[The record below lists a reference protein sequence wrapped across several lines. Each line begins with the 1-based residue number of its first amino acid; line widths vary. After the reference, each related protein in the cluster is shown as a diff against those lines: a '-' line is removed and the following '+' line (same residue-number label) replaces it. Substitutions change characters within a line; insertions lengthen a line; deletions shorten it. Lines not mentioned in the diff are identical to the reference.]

1 VITLQ
6 LNKIWRVP
14 LYLLGSNAPSEEAQI
29 YHPRRA
35 WAKTLKWSEGAPQ
48 DKPSRSR
55 MPV

>member
-35 WAKTLKWSEGAPQ
+35 WAKTPKWSEGAPQ